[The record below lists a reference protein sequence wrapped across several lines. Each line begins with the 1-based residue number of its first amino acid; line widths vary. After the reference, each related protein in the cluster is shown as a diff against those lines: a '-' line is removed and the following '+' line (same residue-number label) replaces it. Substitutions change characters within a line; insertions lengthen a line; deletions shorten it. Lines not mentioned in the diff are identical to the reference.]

1 MKESLIIYKASA
13 GSGKTFTLAQN
24 YLVQLLSKGGSHRY
38 ILAVTFTNK
47 ATTEMKQRI
56 LAYLYD
62 LAEGRDNDFT
72 RALAE
77 RLGDHPG
84 VVMWHWMGSCTIMT
98 IFR

>member
-62 LAEGRDNDFT
+62 LAEGRATGPTGRPQTAGAGGTGWD
-72 RALAE
+72 LA
-77 RLGDHPG
+77 RL
-84 VVMWHWMGSCTIMT
+84 
-98 IFR
+98 